1 MTTPLVLF
9 FGRGGRTTPLRIRG
23 ATPTTVV
30 ESFGGTATALVRCPC
45 DCDGIV
51 GGCVHSQ
58 LWGCLALRHPHWFIS
73 KIDFL
78 SQGFHVKKLKATCMP

>member
-1 MTTPLVLF
+1 MTLSPLVLF
-9 FGRGGRTTPLRIRG
+9 FGRGGRTPLRIRG

-51 GGCVHSQ
+51 RGLRPFAIIYGGVLRCVIQ
-58 LWGCLALRHPHWFIS
+58 HWFI

-78 SQGFHVKKLKATCMP
+78 SPRE

>member
-1 MTTPLVLF
+1 MTLSPLVLF
-9 FGRGGRTTPLRIRG
+9 FGRGGRTPLRIRG

-51 GGCVHSQ
+51 GGLRPFAIIYGVSCVASSSI
-58 LWGCLALRHPHWFIS
+58 GSS
-73 KIDFL
+73 KESF
-78 SQGFHVKKLKATCMP
+78 

>member
-58 LWGCLALRHPHWFIS
+58 LWGCLALRHPIGSSARLIFS
-73 KIDFL
+73 RKDF
-78 SQGFHVKKLKATCMP
+78 M